1 MVVKKSATY
10 TASSQRERVVVGA
23 GVVFSSFFFFF
34 CEIVPKNH
42 RVHRRANYRIAI
54 ANTRERERENVVA
67 GACAHLTAAGRQMIQ
82 NTGGNWF
89 SVEGV
94 VGGGGQ

>member
-1 MVVKKSATY
+1 MVPF
-10 TASSQRERVVVGA
+10 A
-23 GVVFSSFFFFF
+23 GVVFSFFFS
-34 CEIVPKNH
+34 EIVPKNH

-54 ANTRERERENVVA
+54 ANRESVVA

-89 SVEGV
+89 SVEG
-94 VGGGGQ
+94 GGGRG